1 MRLNEHQI
9 DLVSFEI
16 TRALEDAELV
26 SGGEDRI
33 ARSIAHAIS
42 EDLAVEDA
50 LDVEVHEVLKTY
62 ETYMRQNNVEY
73 GEMFERIKK
82 KMAQERKLIL

>member
-26 SGGEDRI
+26 SGDEDRI
-33 ARSIAHAIS
+33 ARSIAHAIT
-42 EDLAVEDA
+42 EDLAVEEA
-50 LDVEVHEVLKTY
+50 LDLEVHEVLKTY

-73 GEMFERIKK
+73 AEMFERIKRK
-82 KMAQERKLIL
+82 LAQERKLIL